1 MTRGGAR
8 KGAGRKPAAI
18 EDNVRAAIKTAIG
31 DDPNIMNNIWKKV
44 FSEAKKGST
53 RHTEILFNYYYG
65 KPKETVAFE
74 GGLQINLTRKIVT
87 K

>member
-1 MTRGGAR
+1 MAKGGSR
-8 KGAGRKPAAI
+8 PGAGRKPVAI
-18 EDNVRAAIKTAIG
+18 EDNVKAAIKQAIG
-31 DDPNIMNNIWKKV
+31 DNPNVMTDIWKKV
-44 FSEAKKGST
+44 FAEAQKGSV
-53 RHTEILFNYYYG
+53 RYTEILFNYYYG